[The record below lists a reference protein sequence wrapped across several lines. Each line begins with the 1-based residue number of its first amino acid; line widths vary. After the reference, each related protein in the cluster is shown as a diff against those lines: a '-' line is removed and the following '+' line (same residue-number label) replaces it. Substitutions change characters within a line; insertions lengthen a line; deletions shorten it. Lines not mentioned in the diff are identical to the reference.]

1 VGEIRPAKIDPVQQG
16 KPWMKCLSVMTT
28 SGDLGMLFCG
38 GQYVSAHQP
47 HGKARSPADAGGEAA
62 LRLAA
67 ASARESVSDF
77 VLKSAL
83 ARADE
88 VLADRRVIKL
98 NDEQWKAFMAALD
111 APPKPRPRLKRLLSE
126 PSIPD

>member
-1 VGEIRPAKIDPVQQG
+1 MTLSGELWYVDFEGGHMAQRTNRTEKLDLRLTPAAKD
-16 KPWMKCLSVMTT
+16 T
-28 SGDLGMLFCG
+28 
-38 GQYVSAHQP
+38 
-47 HGKARSPADAGGEAA
+47 

-67 ASARESVSDF
+67 ESSRETVSDF

-88 VLADRRVIKL
+88 ILADRRVIKM

-126 PSIPD
+126 PSILD